1 MEAGEWL
8 SRVTALQ
15 AGAGEFY
22 ASTMG
27 RDVKLD
33 RVSINTIRKKVYF
46 VYTLDGHCAKKAV
59 LHLFGLHFKKRKK
72 KTFNPIISLDLLAL
86 EKRSRMFN
94 PC

>member
-27 RDVKLD
+27 RGAKLD
-33 RVSINTIRKKVYF
+33 RVSINTIRKKMYF
-46 VYTLDGHCAKKAV
+46 VYTLDGHCEKNTV

-72 KTFNPIISLDLLAL
+72 KNF
-86 EKRSRMFN
+86 
-94 PC
+94 